1 MNPKTSRRRF
11 LGTGAA
17 TAASVSAFQFQFV
30 PSRILAQSPNDRPNL
45 AFIGAGGRGTA
56 NIKGCERAGAT
67 VYALADVDL
76 RRSAEMRANYPGA
89 KFYQDWRQMLDKEAK
104 NLDGIVVSTPDHTH
118 AVAAMAGIGLGLH
131 AYVEKPLTRT
141 ISEARALREAARK
154 AGVCTQMGNTGH
166 ASNGAR
172 LTNEYIRSGA
182 IGTVNLVH
190 CVTNRPSWPQG
201 VFRGASAPIPENLDW
216 DGWIGPAPMKH
227 YAEKI
232 VPFNWRGYVD
242 YGTGALG
249 DMGAHIVDHPV
260 WAFGLGTPTSI
271 EVQCERAQPGSETD
285 THPNSCTLTMMFDR
299 PDQEPLKL
307 VWFDGK
313 HRLPVPPTYPRTVT
327 DKEGNQKTIPNIENG
342 VVYFGSKHVMAHGSH
357 GGTPEILTHPEA
369 FVRPPETL
377 KRSPGHYEEWIQAI
391 REKNPALTES
401 NFDVAAHLTEILLL
415 GSMAAL
421 AGNGTKLTWD
431 PQTMK
436 TGLPQTDAMAHHQ
449 YRAGW
454 SL

>member
-1 MNPKTSRRRF
+1 
-11 LGTGAA
+11 
-17 TAASVSAFQFQFV
+17 
-30 PSRILAQSPNDRPNL
+30 
-45 AFIGAGGRGTA
+45 
-56 NIKGCERAGAT
+56 
-67 VYALADVDL
+67 
-76 RRSAEMRANYPGA
+76 
-89 KFYQDWRQMLDKEAK
+89 
-104 NLDGIVVSTPDHTH
+104 
-118 AVAAMAGIGLGLH
+118 
-131 AYVEKPLTRT
+131 
-141 ISEARALREAARK
+141 
-154 AGVCTQMGNTGH
+154 
-166 ASNGAR
+166 
-172 LTNEYIRSGA
+172 
-182 IGTVNLVH
+182 
-190 CVTNRPSWPQG
+190 
-201 VFRGASAPIPENLDW
+201 
-216 DGWIGPAPMKH
+216 
-227 YAEKI
+227 
-232 VPFNWRGYVD
+232 
-242 YGTGALG
+242 
-249 DMGAHIVDHPV
+249 
-260 WAFGLGTPTSI
+260 
-271 EVQCERAQPGSETD
+271 
-285 THPNSCTLTMMFDR
+285 MMFDR